1 MLELSWRSTTLVW
14 LLSLL
19 LLASVTNR
27 VTAQEEA
34 EPAEYRTTIR
44 EALAEYHRKNFPEA
58 RALFAEAHRLMP
70 NARTLRGLGMTA
82 FELRSYSE
90 SILFLEEALA
100 SSVKPLEGGL
110 RGETE
115 RLLRRAE
122 RFVGRVQLL
131 LTPPET
137 SVSLDGTPIERR
149 EGQPLILE
157 IGAHTL
163 QFAAEGYETE
173 TRSVHIN
180 GKENETWTIA
190 LTPLPPPPPV
200 VATPR
205 EVAEQTPPEPTSP
218 LAPREDERASRPL
231 RKNPWLWTGVG
242 AVVLAGIVTGVAI
255 AVSDP
260 GVGAVRTGDNTPPRG
275 VLKGLEASQ

>member
-1 MLELSWRSTTLVW
+1 MLELSWRRTILTW

-19 LLASVTNR
+19 VFASVASR
-27 VTAQEEA
+27 VTAQGEA

-58 RALFAEAHRLMP
+58 RALFSEAHRLMP

-90 SILFLEEALA
+90 SIRFLEEALA
-100 SSVKPLEGGL
+100 SSVKPLEGAL
-110 RGETE
+110 RSETE

-122 RFVGRVQLL
+122 RFVGRLQLL
-131 LTPPET
+131 LTPVET
-137 SVSLDGTPIERR
+137 TVTVDGTTVERR
-149 EGQPLILE
+149 EGQPLILA
-157 IGAHTL
+157 IGTHSL
-163 QFAAEGYETE
+163 EFAAEGHETE
-173 TRSVHIN
+173 TRTIQIR
-180 GKENETWTIA
+180 GKENETWTVA

-205 EVAEQTPPEPTSP
+205 EVAEQAAPEPAP
-218 LAPREDERASRPL
+218 QPAPREEEHAARPL

-242 AVVLAGIVTGVAI
+242 AVVVAAIVTGVAI

-260 GVGAVRTGDNTPPRG
+260 EVGAVRTGDNTPPRG
-275 VLKGLEASQ
+275 ILMGLEASQ